1 MFAAVPRQ
9 AIKFSLISKAASLQK
24 IMSIL
29 DLEEE
34 GEKGK
39 SELCLK
45 QILDSHFYFC
55 LSHIYCNTA
64 TFFRAILAPNHSLDI
79 IKVWIVVADNSI
91 VPNILAAI

>member
-45 QILDSHFYFC
+45 QILDSHFFFVC
-55 LSHIYCNTA
+55 PIYCNTA
-64 TFFRAILAPNHSLDI
+64 TFFRAILTQNHCLNI